1 MLPKIERITVL
12 YCAKPIFLSLNG
24 PPAHCLVKNYT
35 SPSWSQLIFAIP
47 ETQPADAES
56 MLALMMRCST
66 RHVHVNK
73 VTHGEHECEMFIF
86 QVEKEHFVKECIQN
100 SDNCKMLER
109 MAVVLGCAFR
119 PQEQLEGLKFA
130 ISHKINK

>member
-73 VTHGEHECEMFIF
+73 VMHGEHECEMFIF

-100 SDNCKMLER
+100 SDNYKMLER
-109 MAVVLGCAFR
+109 MAAVLGCVLN
-119 PQEQLEGLKFA
+119 PQPTLGGLKNT
-130 ISHKINK
+130 ILKKIGE